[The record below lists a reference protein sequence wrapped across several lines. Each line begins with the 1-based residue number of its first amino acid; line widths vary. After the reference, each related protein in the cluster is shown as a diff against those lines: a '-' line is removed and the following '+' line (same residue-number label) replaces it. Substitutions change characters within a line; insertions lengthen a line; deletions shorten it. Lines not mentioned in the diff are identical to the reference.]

1 MIPRTLPTLQVK
13 SWQEELADL
22 ITRPE
27 ALFDLLQLPANK
39 LPEARRAAALFPLR
53 CTHAFAQRMQRGN
66 LDDPLLRQV
75 LPLGE
80 ELSSPPE
87 YVSDP
92 LEESTATPV
101 PGLIHK
107 YHGRVLLIAA
117 SQCAINCRYCFRRHF
132 DYAQHTPNRREW
144 QHALDYIRQRPD
156 IDEVILSGG
165 DPLAISDNH
174 IHWLTNEIEQV
185 PHIARLRIHTRL
197 PIVVPQRVTEALTTM
212 LGSSRLQSVMV
223 IHCNHAQEI
232 DIAVADALARLD
244 HAGITLLNQSVLLRG
259 VNDSTDALCK
269 LSKHLFKHK
278 VLPYY
283 LHLLDKVAGA
293 AHFDVDD
300 DHARTLHREMLA
312 RLPGYLV
319 PKMVKE
325 LPNTPS
331 KAPFI

>member
-13 SWQEELADL
+13 SWQDELAEL
-22 ITRPE
+22 ITCPE
-27 ALFDLLQLPANK
+27 ALFNLLELPKDK
-39 LPEARRAAALFPLR
+39 LADARRATQLFPLR
-53 CTHAFAQRMQRGN
+53 CTTSFAARMQRGN

-80 ELSSPPE
+80 ELSSPPNF
-87 YVSDP
+87 VDDP
-92 LEESTATPV
+92 LEESDATPA

-107 YHGRVLLIAA
+107 YHGRVLMIAA

-132 DYAQHTPNRREW
+132 DYAHHTPNRQQW
-144 QHALDYIRQRPD
+144 QQALDYIRQHED
-156 IDEVILSGG
+156 VDEVILSGG
-165 DPLAISDNH
+165 DPLAVADKH
-174 IHWLTNEIEQV
+174 LQWLVNEISAI
-185 PHIARLRIHTRL
+185 PHVTRLRVHTRL
-197 PIVVPQRVTEALTTM
+197 PIVVPQRITDALAAI
-212 LGSSRLQSVMV
+212 LSGSRLDAVLV

-232 DIAVADALARLD
+232 NMEVGQALNRLH

-259 VNDSTDALCK
+259 VNDSTEALGE
-269 LSKHLFKHK
+269 LSKCLFRHK

-293 AHFDVDD
+293 AHFDVSEAQ
-300 DHARTLHREMLA
+300 ARVLYQGLLA
-312 RLPGYLV
+312 SLPGYLV

-331 KAPFI
+331 KVPFI